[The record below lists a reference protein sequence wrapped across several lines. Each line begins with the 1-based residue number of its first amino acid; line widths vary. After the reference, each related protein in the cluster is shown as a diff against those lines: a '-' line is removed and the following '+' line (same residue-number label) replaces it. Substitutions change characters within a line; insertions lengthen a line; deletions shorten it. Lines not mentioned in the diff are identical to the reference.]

1 TTEYLPDAIT
11 LDIRLPDLDGWRI
24 LSRLKNDFRTRHI
37 PVFVISTEE
46 DRQRG
51 LRLVAAGVMVKPI
64 ATREQL
70 VGMLESVKAYL
81 HRPRRRLLL
90 LEPDAARYGEMV
102 DLVACGGV
110 ETVRLECER
119 EAVEALRRGDGDC
132 L

>member
-1 TTEYLPDAIT
+1 
-11 LDIRLPDLDGWRI
+11 
-24 LSRLKNDFRTRHI
+24 I

-51 LRLVAAGVMVKPI
+51 LRLGAAGVMVKPI

-70 VGMLESVKAYL
+70 VGMLESVKAFL

-90 LEPDAARYGEMV
+90 LEPDAAQYGEMV
-102 DLVACGGV
+102 DLVACNGV
-110 ETVRLECER
+110 EPVRLECER

-132 L
+132 LIVGPNVSGSALMEVSGSLLRQAPSGETPMI